1 MTKTIAIACSQVACV
16 AVFTA
21 TVAAMSREEEPDPL
35 CQLLFE
41 EYVVGKGK
49 INSSTRTAASHI
61 VAERGR
67 DAGFWRD
74 VLRELRKDDEET
86 EMGCV
91 RVLGKMLEIDAKA
104 RDVIRRAETT
114 GEISAWVPS
123 IEVGSEVIEEL
134 IARGGKADRLRV
146 DTYAVAL
153 ARARV
158 PEASAFFRAIIQ
170 DDAGKQHMD
179 SAKFHAAVGLA
190 QSGDPAGFQWLIE
203 NSSDPTPTVSN
214 AWPERDLMSNLDA
227 CCIAAL
233 QDLSGQRDLRTRQ
246 DCESWWKL
254 ASEEPPARGR
264 VHLVEY

>member
-1 MTKTIAIACSQVACV
+1 MTKAIAIACSLAACV

-21 TVAAMSREEEPDPL
+21 TVAAMSREGEPDRL

-41 EYVVGKGK
+41 EYVVGRGK
-49 INSSTRTAASHI
+49 INGTTRTAASDI

-67 DAGFWRD
+67 NAGFWRD
-74 VLRELRKDDEET
+74 VLRELQEDDEET

-91 RVLGKMLEIDAKA
+91 RVLGKMLEIDARA
-104 RDVIRRAETT
+104 RDSIRRTETT
-114 GEISAWVPS
+114 GETTAWRPS
-123 IEVGSEVIEEL
+123 IEVGNEVIEEL
-134 IARGGKADRLRV
+134 IARAGKADRFRV
-146 DTYAVAL
+146 DAYAIAL

-158 PEASAFFRAIIQ
+158 PEACAFFRAILQ
-170 DDAGKQHMD
+170 DDAGKQHLE

-190 QSGDPAGFQWLIE
+190 QCGDPAGFRWLIE
-203 NSSDPTPTVSN
+203 NSSDPSQTVSN

-254 ASEEPPARGR
+254 ASEEPPAHGR
-264 VHLVEY
+264 VRLVEH